1 MRKENGQSLIIGTV
15 FLASIVMS
23 LLYLFNISQQNLSK
37 TKLQNSADATV
48 ISGAQLLARDL
59 NFKAYTNR
67 AMVANHVAVAQYVG
81 LSSWGN
87 FAEETGENISNV
99 TSIIPIVGQVAAGVR
114 SALAYMNA
122 IIQPAMTGAVVFTDI
137 VNSGL
142 SSSQYIMN
150 IATTSAFINTSYNV
164 LERNDPSA
172 YVSLASAYN
181 VGDFIYSDWSDFQG
195 QFDRNDSTGRYDEYF
210 KLITNSVDPF
220 TESRSFNWN
229 TFPYV
234 FNTTLSGLP
243 IRLKTKQAGG
253 TELFKNGSAAEVWSA
268 MDTLGF
274 HFETFSC
281 RLTSGCK
288 WRGGEIPTGWGASH
302 AGSDKNTRRY
312 TNKNYYGKSRKI
324 NKKSSKWAYRNE
336 SDINS
341 AYSGLQSFYDIK
353 STDSK
358 NVAPMVTLVVSKDFS
373 DMRTSQSLKVGTENK
388 ENTKVI
394 DIDLEEKRVNSS
406 DKITVMSKAK
416 IYYFRDNS
424 MWGRSDSK
432 WEYGNLYNPY
442 WQVTLNDTSKDERRI
457 FSALAMAL

>member
-23 LLYLFNISQQNLSK
+23 LLYLFNVSQQNLNK

-87 FAEETGENISNV
+87 FAEETGENISDV
-99 TSIIPIVGQVAAGVR
+99 TAGFPIIGQVAAGVR
-114 SALAYMNA
+114 GVLAYMNA
-122 IIQPAMTGAVVFTDI
+122 VIQPAMTGAVALTDFA
-137 VNSGL
+137 NSGL
-142 SSSQYIMN
+142 SASQSIMN
-150 IATTSAFINTSYNV
+150 IATTFGFVETSYNI
-164 LERNDPSA
+164 LETNDPSA
-172 YVSLASAYN
+172 YVSLASAVN

-195 QFDRNDSTGRYDEYF
+195 QFDRNDSTGRYDEHF
-210 KLITNSVDPF
+210 KLITSSVDPF
-220 TESRSFNWN
+220 TEDRSFNWSL
-229 TFPYV
+229 FPFEFYA
-234 FNTTLSGLP
+234 FP
-243 IRLKTKQAGG
+243 FKLKTKQTGG
-253 TELFKNGSAAEVWSA
+253 TELFKNGNSAEVWSA

-281 RLTSGCK
+281 KVWSGCK
-288 WRGGEIPTGWGASH
+288 WRGGEVPTGWGASH
-302 AGSDKNTRRY
+302 AGSDKDTRKYTKNT
-312 TNKNYYGKSRKI
+312 YYGDSRKI
-324 NKKSSKWAYRNE
+324 NKKSSKLAYKNE

-358 NVAPMVTLVVSKDFS
+358 NVAPMVTLVISKDFS